1 MLEDV
6 NVNSLA
12 AVGFSNIVQQLERR
26 LVSQTYFNESYF
38 RVTHLHEDIINISTI
53 LKCAA

>member
-12 AVGFSNIVQQLERR
+12 AVGFSNVVQQLERR
-26 LVSQTYFNESYF
+26 LVSQRYFNESYF
-38 RVTHLHEDIINISTI
+38 RVTHLHEDIINTSTI